1 MKLETIKKSF
11 NDFIIENKV
20 IGFFKDPIILKSGR
34 QSYWYVN
41 WRNIAEDV
49 FLLDILTDFI
59 ISFVKY
65 LKLDPDCFY
74 GVPEGATKLG
84 IITQFKW
91 AKQHKNYGKD
101 VFPFPMG
108 RALPKKHGEPKD
120 KYFVGAPKGKV
131 IILEDTTTTGGSLI
145 KCIDEL
151 QILNLNIIAVIV
163 LTDRNEKR
171 DDGKTVKQAINE
183 KGVEYFPMSNA
194 IDILPYLKPNEILA
208 KQIEDYFK
216 KYGSHKL
223 KF

>member
-11 NDFIIENKV
+11 NDFIIENNV

-49 FLLDILTDFI
+49 FLLDILTDFV
-59 ISFVKY
+59 ISFVKC
-65 LKLDPDCFY
+65 LELDPDCFY

-84 IITQFKW
+84 VITQFKW
-91 AKQHKNYGKD
+91 AKQHKKYGKG

-108 RALPKKHGEPKD
+108 RALPKKHGDPKD
-120 KYFVGAPKGKV
+120 MYFVGAPKGKV
-131 IILEDTTTTGGSLI
+131 IILEDTTTTGGSII
-145 KCIDEL
+145 KSIDNL
-151 QILNLNIIAVIV
+151 KTLDLNVIAVIV

-171 DDGKTVKQAINE
+171 DDGKTVKQVINE
-183 KGVEYFPMSNA
+183 RGVKYFPISDA
-194 IDILPYLKPNEILA
+194 IEILPYLKPSKTLA
-208 KQIEDYFK
+208 KEIEDYFK
-216 KYGSHKL
+216 KYGSDKL